1 MNRMLSV
8 LCSIVISA
16 ASCSWAQAQSSKE
29 EVPVI
34 KGGAGPCS
42 LALTVMGEDGRP
54 AYAAK
59 VKVHIA
65 YGFGGFHRLDL
76 EAGTNS
82 DGKVA
87 FAGLPQRVSR
97 PPLEFHASKNDWI
110 GIATYDPSLEC
121 EAKRDITLEKAKA
134 PDTH

>member
-16 ASCSWAQAQSSKE
+16 VPCSWAQAQPSKE

-42 LALTVMGEDGRP
+42 LALTVTGEDGKP

-87 FAGLPQRVSR
+87 FTGLPQRVSR
-97 PPLEFHASKNDWI
+97 PPLEFHASKDEWI

-121 EAKRDITLEKAKA
+121 EAKRDITLEKPKA